1 LQERGREAAGS
12 SRRIGGG
19 RVAGDGAVGRV
30 VLPFAPARG
39 WLLKSWAFLF
49 IWPLFLALVRGSGD
63 EALAL
68 VAAIFLLF
76 VGGKSVERGSREQAL
91 NAGRMLTQNPTPWK
105 LIGAAAAGAAAM
117 AVSLGSGDDLGM
129 TLLFGAMVAGAC
141 VFTYGLDPRAD
152 RSALEAAAQRAGIK
166 SKDVI
171 DALEEA
177 HRKVRGIED
186 AAQSLHSRELKT
198 RLDRI
203 CQQARSILGQLEQDP
218 KNLSRARRFLVT
230 YLDGTRDVVTKY
242 AAQQRDLSE
251 TALAENFRRVLTTI
265 EQVFA
270 EQEEVL
276 KQDDKLNLEVQ
287 IEVLETQL
295 KREGVH

>member
-1 LQERGREAAGS
+1 MQQRGPQAAGS

-19 RVAGDGAVGRV
+19 GPATGNRSAFQVA
-30 VLPFAPARG
+30 PTRG
-39 WLLKSWAFLF
+39 WLLRLSAFAF
-49 IWPLFLALVRGSGD
+49 MWPLFLALVRGSGD
-63 EALAL
+63 EAIGL
-68 VAAIFLLF
+68 VAAIFLLYF
-76 VGGKSVERGSREQAL
+76 GAKSIERGSREEAL
-91 NAGRMLTQNPTPWK
+91 NEGRALTQSPTPWK
-105 LIGAAAAGAAAM
+105 LIGALAAGAAA
-117 AVSLGSGDDLGM
+117 AAISLGSGDDIGM
-129 TLLFGAMVAGAC
+129 TLLYGALVAGAC

-152 RSALEAAAQRAGIK
+152 RAAIEAAAKKAGVK

-186 AAQSLHSRELKT
+186 AAQGLHSREIKT

-203 CQQARSILGQLEQDP
+203 CQQARTILAQLEQDP

-230 YLDGTRDVVTKY
+230 YLDGTRDVVAKY

-265 EQVFA
+265 EQVFT

-276 KQDDKLNLEVQ
+276 KQNDKLDLEVQ

-295 KREGVH
+295 RREGVH